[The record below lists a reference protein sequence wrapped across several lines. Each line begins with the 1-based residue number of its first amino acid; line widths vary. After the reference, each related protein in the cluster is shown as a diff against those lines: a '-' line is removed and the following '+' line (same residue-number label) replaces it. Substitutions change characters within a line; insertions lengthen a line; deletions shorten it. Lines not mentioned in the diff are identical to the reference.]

1 MDRKRIREVK
11 GCLEKGFLRFV
22 ETIKKRFD
30 AKVLLFG
37 SRAKGECF
45 EFSDYDVIVIS
56 NKFHGIP
63 WHKRI
68 SDIVKY
74 WRLNKDIHVLPYT
87 EEEFEKKK
95 TMRTIVQVAAK
106 EGFYL

>member
-1 MDRKRIREVK
+1 MGQKRIREVK

-22 ETIKKRFD
+22 ETIKKKFD

-56 NKFHGIP
+56 HKFQGVP

-74 WRLNKDIHVLPYT
+74 WRLNKDLHVLPYT
-87 EEEFEKKK
+87 KKEFEKKK
-95 TMRTIVQVAAK
+95 KMRTVVQVAAK